1 MTTRLLT
8 FSNLYPNARQPGLGL
23 FVETRLQQLMQGRDY
38 DARVVA
44 PVPWFPFRSSY
55 FGKYGVFA
63 GVPKVETRDGL
74 RVLHPR
80 YLHLPGVG
88 MHTAPYLMA
97 AAGLRSARKLATE
110 GFAPDLVDA
119 HYFYPDGVA
128 AARVAKALALPLM
141 ITARGSDINLITEFS
156 RPLKLMRE
164 AAAQSAAIVA
174 VSDAL
179 ANRMNDLGFDG
190 SKIHVIRNGVD
201 LDYFSPRPHDEARK
215 SLGVSGRVLLSV
227 GNLIE
232 LKGHHLVI
240 EAIAQLPDTTLLIAG
255 SGPLRDELQKQIEL
269 LGLSDRVRL
278 VGQQGRDQLR
288 TLYAAADMLV
298 LASSREGL
306 ANVLL
311 EAIASGL
318 PVVATDV
325 GGNGEVV
332 SDPRAGVLTAQRT
345 PESLAQSVEALTSGG
360 PARSETREFAQKFDW
375 SDTCHTLNGL
385 IQRIIKQ

>member
-23 FVETRLQQLMQGRDY
+23 FVETRLLQLMRGRGY
-38 DARVVA
+38 EARVVA
-44 PVPWFPFRSSY
+44 PVPWFPFRGEV

-63 GVPKVETRDGL
+63 SVPHAETRDEIP
-74 RVLHPR
+74 VVHPR
-80 YLHLPGVG
+80 YLQLPKIG
-88 MHTAPYLMA
+88 MHTAPALMGR
-97 AAGLRSARKLATE
+97 AGIATARTLVRD
-110 GFAPDLVDA
+110 GFEPDLIDA

-128 AARVAKALALPLM
+128 AASIARALDKPLV
-141 ITARGSDINLITEFS
+141 ITARGSDINLITEFP

-179 ANRMNDLGFDG
+179 ANRMDGLGFGGD
-190 SKIHVIRNGVD
+190 KIHVIRNGVD
-201 LDYFSPRPHDEARK
+201 LDYFSPQSQEDARK
-215 SLGVSGRVLLSV
+215 ELSISGRMLLSV

-240 EAIAQLPDTTLLIAG
+240 EAVSKLPDTTLLIAG
-255 SGPLRDELQKQIEL
+255 AGPDRDSLQSQIET
-269 LGLSDRVRL
+269 LGLRSRVRL
-278 VGQQGRDQLR
+278 LGHQTRDQLR

-311 EAIASGL
+311 ESIASGL

-332 SDPRAGVLTAQRT
+332 SDPRAGLLTPDRT
-345 PESLAQSVEALTSGG
+345 SESILQCIEALSARG
-360 PARSETREFAQKFDW
+360 PSRAETRDFAQKFGW
-375 SDTCHTLNGL
+375 SDACHTLDGL
-385 IQRIIKQ
+385 IQRIIRD